1 MHNGKINFAGIRDYI
16 LENELTDSVTIVL
29 HPASFDSLAMDYISQ
44 HGFMERPFE
53 ILGITIL
60 EDTTGSISRNKIE
73 TVEI

>member
-1 MHNGKINFAGIRDYI
+1 MHNDKINFAGIRDYI
-16 LENELTDSVTIVL
+16 LENELTDSVAIVL
-29 HPASFDSLAMDYISQ
+29 HPDSFDSLAMDYISQ

-73 TVEI
+73 TAEI

>member
-16 LENELTDSVTIVL
+16 LENELTDSVAIVL
-29 HPASFDSLAMDYISQ
+29 HPDSFDSLAMDYISQ

-73 TVEI
+73 KVEI

>member
-16 LENELTDSVTIVL
+16 LENELTDSVAIIL
-29 HPASFDSLAMDYISQ
+29 HPDSFDSLAIDYISQ

-60 EDTTGSISRNKIE
+60 EDTTGSISRNQIE
-73 TVEI
+73 TVEM

>member
-16 LENELTDSVTIVL
+16 LENELTDSVAIVL
-29 HPASFDSLAMDYISQ
+29 HPDSFDSLAMDYISQ

-73 TVEI
+73 TVEM

>member
-16 LENELTDSVTIVL
+16 LENELTDSVAIVL
-29 HPASFDSLAMDYISQ
+29 HPDSFDSLAMDYISQ